1 MAGTT
6 TGPATACWTS
16 LGCLVHLTVTEPGA
30 VRVELVFERVT
41 TAPPAGAT
49 FDSVTVQVVK
59 AFWPMLA
66 GLQPS
71 DDTPREP
78 RRLTLVVTA
87 VSLRLAVIV
96 AA

>member
-1 MAGTT
+1 MFGITEVVAANVVVIA
-6 TGPATACWTS
+6 PAP
-16 LGCLVHLTVTEPGA
+16 TVTEPGA

-41 TAPPAGAT
+41 TVPPAGAT

-66 GLQPS
+66 GLQHS